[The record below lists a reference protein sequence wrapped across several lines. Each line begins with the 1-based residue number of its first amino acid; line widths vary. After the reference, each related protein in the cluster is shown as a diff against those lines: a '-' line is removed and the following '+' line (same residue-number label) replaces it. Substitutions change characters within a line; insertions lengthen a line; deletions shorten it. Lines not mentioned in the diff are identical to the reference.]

1 MTQNNER
8 KYGSLYF
15 EKEEVN
21 GKKSIGQYKP
31 IRIRLLYADVEQ
43 IPMGRAHL
51 FEYSSGKYAKVL
63 CLNDG
68 KSKKDTK
75 VENCPLCAHD
85 RFGTPASKLFAF
97 VSDLNDDGKLK
108 LFEFSYTLGKQLSE
122 MANEMGTPLHNI
134 EFTIRRSGTNKET
147 TYTPIPKN
155 IKEFSVKDYFF
166 DLGLDEYPKLA
177 GAPSDRPAIL
187 QLSYDQIEK
196 FIDGDYPWSSGEGA
210 TKRKFTSLTGA
221 TTTIHGLGE
230 TSNAIASSKDF
241 DEVSDVSEDFDLAV
255 DDDTSG
261 GLF

>member
-8 KYGSLYF
+8 KYSSLYF
-15 EKEEVN
+15 EKAEVN
-21 GKKSIGQYKP
+21 GKKVEGQYKP
-31 IRIRLLYADVEQ
+31 LRIRLLYADVEQ
-43 IPMGRAHL
+43 IPMGRTHL

-85 RFGTPASKLFAF
+85 RYGTPASKLFAF

-108 LFEFSYTLGKQLSE
+108 LFEFSYTLGKQLAE
-122 MANEMGTPLHNI
+122 MAEEAGAPLHNI
-134 EFTIRRSGTNKET
+134 EFSIRRSGTKKET
-147 TYTPIPKN
+147 TYTPFPKS
-155 IKEFSVKDYFF
+155 ITPFSVKDYFF
-166 DLGLDEYPKLA
+166 DLGLDDYPKLV
-177 GAPSDRPAIL
+177 GAPNDRAAIL
-187 QLSYDQIEK
+187 QLSYEQMDK
-196 FIDGDYPWSSGEGA
+196 FIDGDYPWSSGEGS

-230 TSNAIASSKDF
+230 TANVVASSDEF
-241 DEVSDVSEDFDLAV
+241 DEVGEFDTNLDVTDEP
-255 DDDTSG
+255 SG